1 MFFSHILLN
10 FFRDWQRSNAINGS
24 NIASYGLY
32 FDGID
37 DIDDDDEHVGDFDD
51 VDEEH
56 VGDFDAFS
64 PGHSQYLAFSPGRS
78 QYRAFSLDGN
88 GLGGPGDKGRYPLRS
103 IDFRF
108 IYSFTRS
115 MSYHS

>member
-1 MFFSHILLN
+1 MMMKVFYSPLIISCFFSYFIT
-10 FFRDWQRSNAINGS
+10 FFFAIDGS

-37 DIDDDDEHVGDFDD
+37 DVDDDEHVGDFDD
-51 VDEEH
+51 VDEDH

-64 PGHSQYLAFSPGRS
+64 PGHSQYLAFS
-78 QYRAFSLDGN
+78 LDG
-88 GLGGPGDKGRYPLRS
+88 GGALGGPGDKGRYPLRS
-103 IDFRF
+103 IDFRC

>member
-1 MFFSHILLN
+1 MFFLIFLLH
-10 FFRDWQRSNAINGS
+10 FFRDRQRSNAIDGS
-24 NIASYGLY
+24 NIASYDLY
-32 FDGID
+32 FDD
-37 DIDDDDEHVGDFDD
+37 DNDVDDDDDDADDEYVCDFDD

-64 PGHSQYLAFSPGRS
+64 PGHSQY
-78 QYRAFSLDGN
+78 RAFSLDGD

-103 IDFRF
+103 IVFRC